1 MIFKSQETK
10 FGVIAHSNMKKVTTG
25 LFFFR
30 ASDKVKVAEKKAKNR
45 QVAPQERK
53 KRRAVFS
60 FSHCHEEQPR

>member
-1 MIFKSQETK
+1 
-10 FGVIAHSNMKKVTTG
+10 MKKVTTG